1 MRIRLSILGQ
11 ELWSLQWCADCDCL
25 AEDEIEE
32 TTTAPLVGG
41 SGTHDFERDTTPL
54 DPTDHYGE
62 WEDRK
67 RFGFGG
73 RS

>member
-1 MRIRLSILGQ
+1 MRIRLSVLGQ
-11 ELWSLQWCADCDCL
+11 ELWSLQWCADCDCT
-25 AEDEIEE
+25 AEEE
-32 TTTAPLVGG
+32 ESGPLLGG

-73 RS
+73 VS